1 METALPALITFALSY
16 LGIHVYLTF
25 IDLPSER
32 PPGSWTAKAFLT
44 ASWEYRVFCAVM
56 CAGILY
62 GTPIAPCIC

>member
-1 METALPALITFALSY
+1 METALPALITFALFY
-16 LGIHVYLTF
+16 LGLHVYLTF

-44 ASWEYRVFCAVM
+44 ASWEYRVFCAFM

-62 GTPIAPCIC
+62 WDTLSHLIC